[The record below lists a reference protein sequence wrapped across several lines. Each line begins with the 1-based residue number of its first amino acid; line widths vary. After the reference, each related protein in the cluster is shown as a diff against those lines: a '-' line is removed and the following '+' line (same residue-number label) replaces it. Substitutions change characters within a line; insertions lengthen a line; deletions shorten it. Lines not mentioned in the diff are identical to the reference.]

1 MIQIWEIWFPRIINL
16 QKHKNLASYILFKA
30 FNLLSNYFKV
40 LMVWQMGKSETKLRA
55 KMLTLLNSW
64 IETVPSSV
72 LSHLFF
78 WTDHYLWI
86 EGLKSV
92 GPRQENIRRPVP
104 CFKWQMPC
112 NSKLMKEEKTRKV
125 EQWPWHSH
133 LVDHS
138 CSRLTSWMSA

>member
-1 MIQIWEIWFPRIINL
+1 
-16 QKHKNLASYILFKA
+16 
-30 FNLLSNYFKV
+30 
-40 LMVWQMGKSETKLRA
+40 MGKSETKLRA

-78 WTDHYLWI
+78 WTDHYLRI

-125 EQWPWHSH
+125 EQ
-133 LVDHS
+133 
-138 CSRLTSWMSA
+138 